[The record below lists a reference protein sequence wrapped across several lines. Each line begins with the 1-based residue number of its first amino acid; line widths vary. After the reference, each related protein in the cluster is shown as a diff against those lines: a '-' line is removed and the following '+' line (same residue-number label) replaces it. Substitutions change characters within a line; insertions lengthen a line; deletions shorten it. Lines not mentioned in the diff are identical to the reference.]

1 MYISSS
7 SLNKC
12 RDIEQVLLSHLI
24 CFKDINI
31 FLKPDE
37 IKYLNNWEKYRRVLI
52 KKKKIKKE
60 D

>member
-1 MYISSS
+1 MYISSC

-12 RDIEQVLLSHLI
+12 RDIELVLLSHLI

-37 IKYLNNWEKYRRVLI
+37 IKYLNNWEAEKYRKI
-52 KKKKIKKE
+52 KKKTILIF
-60 D
+60 